1 VSSGLQ
7 YFLLIG
13 LPILS
18 NQFRLSREPVLIFPE
33 YVGGRLGIAN
43 IFGRFKRRLHALM
56 TPGKPTIRIFPQACE
71 RGFLVLPELDAI
83 GANALKA
90 VAGCKMFGTKVTL
103 SVIVLVRLS

>member
-1 VSSGLQ
+1 
-7 YFLLIG
+7 
-13 LPILS
+13 
-18 NQFRLSREPVLIFPE
+18 
-33 YVGGRLGIAN
+33 
-43 IFGRFKRRLHALM
+43 M